1 MKEINIPKLGKLIIN
16 SKLFQ
21 VLAPAGLGLVVGTIL
36 VGPLREAG
44 IIETPEVNVVAWAS
58 DDIEDYRNQ
67 KLAGVGFELIY
78 ENADKVASWV
88 SSEDGVQNICN
99 LEDGEYI
106 LRVVDVPEGY
116 DFLSKSEAPVTID
129 RENGFSYIEVTI
141 CFEETNEL
149 VNSNNV
155 NTLTRK

>member
-16 SKLFQ
+16 NKLFQ
-21 VLAPAGLGLVVGTIL
+21 MLAPAGLGLVVGTIL
-36 VGPLREAG
+36 VGPLREVG
-44 IIETPEVNVVAWAS
+44 IIEKPEVNVVAWAS
-58 DDIEDYRNQ
+58 DDIENYRSQ
-67 KLAGVGFELIY
+67 KLAGVGFELID
-78 ENADKVASWV
+78 EDADKVVSWI
-88 SSEDGVQNICN
+88 SSGDGVQNICN

-116 DFLSKSEAPVTID
+116 DFLSKSEVPVTID

>member
-58 DDIEDYRNQ
+58 DDTEDYRNQ
-67 KLAGVGFELIY
+67 KLAGVGFELID